1 MIIHSAVE
9 TALGE
14 DLPDLL
20 GYAIGWRRR
29 HAIKHGE
36 FFPNLNAKSR
46 GFAQPSSHTALAKW
60 LARRR
65 FSIGNLYDKEAC

>member
-1 MIIHSAVE
+1 MVHRAVE

-14 DLPDLL
+14 DAAHQFGD
-20 GYAIGWRRR
+20 AIGRRR
-29 HAIKHGE
+29 IHAVQHGE

-65 FSIGNLYDKEAC
+65 FSIGNLYDKEAR